1 MKIDLGS
8 LTPSWAEVVLLMS
21 STMVVML
28 ITAAAMIALFTI
40 RILLG
45 SFILVTLISE
55 DNSLLAWPRRKLL
68 KHLRQSLVDLL
79 CQLLRI
85 VAYGVSR
92 CTAPKKLLGF
102 CVRNIHLQLTVNHS
116 IDLS

>member
-8 LTPSWAEVVLLMS
+8 FVPSWAEVVLLIS
-21 STMVVML
+21 STRVVML
-28 ITAAAMIALFTI
+28 ITAAAMIALFII
-40 RILLG
+40 RILLR
-45 SFILVTLISE
+45 SFILVALILK
-55 DNSLLAWPRRKLL
+55 DNSLLAWRRRKLL

-85 VAYGVSR
+85 VAYSVSC
-92 CTAPKKLLGF
+92 CTAPEKLFGLG
-102 CVRNIHLQLTVNHS
+102 VRNIHLQLTVNHS